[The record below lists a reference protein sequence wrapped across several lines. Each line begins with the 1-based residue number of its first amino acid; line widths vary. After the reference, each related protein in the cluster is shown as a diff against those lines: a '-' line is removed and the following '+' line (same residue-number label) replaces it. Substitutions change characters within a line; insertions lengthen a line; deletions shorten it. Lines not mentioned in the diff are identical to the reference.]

1 MINNK
6 ASIIKKIEKKLAV
19 VGIIGLGYVGMPL
32 SLSFVNAGFKVIGF
46 DIDSIKVDQIK
57 NKKSHIWSISSKDL
71 TEAMQKG
78 FEPTVDI
85 SKISLVDII
94 IFCVPTP
101 LTEYDQPELKYIIDS
116 VKSIVPYLKQGQL
129 ISIESTTYPGTTEEE
144 VIPRLE
150 KSGLVVGKDIYVC
163 YSPEREDPGNES
175 YSTRTIP
182 KIVGAYS
189 DNCLDVAVSIYSQAV
204 NKVVTV
210 SSIKVAE
217 MTKLHENIYRLINI
231 GLVNEMKMIC
241 DKMKINIH
249 EVVKAAQTK
258 PFGFTAYY
266 PGPGVGGHCIPIDPH
281 YLTWKAKQFSIATKF
296 ITLAQTINE
305 DMPKWILDKLL
316 EELNL
321 RGLILNNLNILFIG
335 IAYKKNVDDIRESP
349 SIKLMKLLNHN
360 KALIDYHDPYIK
372 NFKFNFLKKK
382 EKESIDLKAKNIA
395 NYDLVVIATDHD
407 NIDYKLIYQNAK
419 LILDSRGRYYG
430 NDKKIIN
437 A

>member
-1 MINNK
+1 MIKNK
-6 ASIIKKIEKKLAV
+6 ASIIKKIDKKLAV

-32 SLSFVNAGFKVIGF
+32 SLSFVNTGFKVIGF
-46 DIDSIKVDQIK
+46 DIDSKKVDQIK

-281 YLTWKAKQFSIATKF
+281 YLTWKAKQFSIDTKF
-296 ITLAQTINE
+296 ITLAQTIND

-349 SIKLMKLLNHN
+349 SIKLMELFNHN

-372 NFKFNFLKKK
+372 NFKFNFLKYK
-382 EKESIDLKAKNIA
+382 EKESVDLKAKNIA
-395 NYDLVVIATDHD
+395 SYDLVVIATDHD
-407 NIDYKLIYQNAK
+407 NIDYELIYQNAK
-419 LILDSRGRYYG
+419 LIIDTRGRYYS
-430 NDKKIIN
+430 NDNKIIN

>member
-1 MINNK
+1 
-6 ASIIKKIEKKLAV
+6 
-19 VGIIGLGYVGMPL
+19 MPL
-32 SLSFVNAGFKVIGF
+32 SLSFVNTGFKVIGF
-46 DIDSIKVDQIK
+46 DIDSKKVDQIK
-57 NKKSHIWSISSKDL
+57 NKISHIWSISSKDL
-71 TEAMQKG
+71 TNAMLKG
-78 FEPTVDI
+78 FEPTLDI

-101 LTEYDQPELKYIIDS
+101 LTKYGQPELKYIIDS
-116 VKSIVPYLKQGQL
+116 VKSILPYLKQGQL

-150 KSGLVVGKDIYVC
+150 KSGLVVGKDIFVC
-163 YSPEREDPGNES
+163 YSPEREDPGNKS

-189 DNCLDVAVSIYSQAV
+189 KNCLDIAVSIYSQAV
-204 NKVVTV
+204 NKVVPV

-281 YLTWKAKQFSIATKF
+281 YLTWKAKQFSIDTKF

-407 NIDYKLIYQNAK
+407 NINYELIYQNAK
-419 LILDSRGRYYG
+419 LIVDTRGRYYS
-430 NDKKIIN
+430 NDNKIIN